1 MNASAGGLPFALMTL
16 LFRVRD
22 LIWPPITTLQATG
35 LIKEGARVLDFGC
48 GPGSYTVAAAK
59 LVGETGHVYALDIHP
74 RAMESVRRRAAAEGV
89 SGAITPLMGAASS
102 VMDASLDAVILFD
115 VFHLLGDP
123 PAALREISRML
134 KPEGRLLFSDHH
146 MKRDPIIAG
155 VTAGGLFAPERDHD
169 GVYIFSKAAL
179 R

>member
-1 MNASAGGLPFALMTL
+1 MSDTGFWLMTL
-16 LFRVRD
+16 LFHGRD
-22 LIWPPITTLQATG
+22 IIWPPIETLKAAG
-35 LIKEGARVLDFGC
+35 LIHEGARVLDFGC

-59 LVGETGHVYALDIHP
+59 LVGAAGRVYALDIHP
-74 RAMESVRRRAAAEGV
+74 RALASARRRATAEGV
-89 SGAITPLMGAASS
+89 SDIITTLDGRADTVA
-102 VMDASLDAVILFD
+102 DACLDAVILFD
-115 VFHLLGDP
+115 VFHLLDDQPG
-123 PAALREISRML
+123 ALREINRML

-146 MKRDPIIAG
+146 MKREAIIAG

>member
-1 MNASAGGLPFALMTL
+1 MSDTGFWLMTL

-22 LIWPPITTLQATG
+22 MIWPPIETLAATG

-59 LVGETGHVYALDIHP
+59 LVGAAGRVYALDIHP
-74 RAMESVRRRAAAEGV
+74 RAFASARSRAAAEGV
-89 SGAITPLMGAASS
+89 SDVVITLDGRADTVA
-102 VMDASLDAVILFD
+102 DACLDAVILFD
-115 VFHLLGDP
+115 VFHLLGDQ

-146 MKRDPIIAG
+146 MKREAILAG
-155 VTAGGLFAPERDHD
+155 VTNGGLFAPESDYN
-169 GVYIFSKAAL
+169 GVYILRKAP